1 MRREVPSVV
10 VRFGSEEQ
18 DAVTRVLASGRVVQG
33 EEVAAFERE
42 FAALVEERPCVAVN
56 SGTSALHLALLAAG
70 VGPGDEVVVP
80 SFSFAATA
88 NAVAIT
94 GARPVFADI
103 DPDTFCLD
111 VTAVEAA
118 VTPRTVAVMAVHLY
132 GQPAGADG
140 LRLLTERLGLLLVE
154 DACQAHGASS
164 SGTPAGAIGQLA
176 AFSFYATKN
185 MTTGEGGMVVCEDEA
200 VARRVRLL
208 RNQGMEQRYRNEIVG
223 LNNRMTDLAA
233 AIGRVQLGKLA
244 DWNST
249 RSAVAKRYDQELQGV
264 VTPTVELGATHVY
277 HQYTIRTPHRDQL
290 RAHLQEHGVGA
301 EVYYPVPIHQL
312 PAYDAGEQ
320 LHHTESAAREAL
332 SLPIRPT
339 LTDDDVSHVIS
350 TVNRFTEQNHG

>member
-1 MRREVPSVV
+1 M
-10 VRFGSEEQ
+10 
-18 DAVTRVLASGRVVQG
+18 RVLASGRVVQG
-33 EEVAAFERE
+33 EEVAAFEQE
-42 FAALVEERPCVAVN
+42 FGALVEGRPCVAVN
-56 SGTSALHLALLAAG
+56 SGTSALHLALMAAG

-118 VTPRTVAVMAVHLY
+118 VTPSTVAVMAVHLY
-132 GQPAGADG
+132 GHPAGADVM
-140 LRLLTERLGLLLVE
+140 RHLTERLGLLLVE
-154 DACQAHGASS
+154 DACQAHGAASG
-164 SGTPAGAIGQLA
+164 GTPAGAIGQLA

-200 VARRVRLL
+200 VARRVRML

-233 AIGRVQLGKLA
+233 AIGRVQLGRLA
-244 DWNST
+244 DWNAA
-249 RSAVAKRYDQELQGV
+249 RGAVAKRYDQELQGV
-264 VTPTVELGATHVY
+264 GTPTVALGATHVY
-277 HQYTIRTPHRDQL
+277 HQYTIRSPHRDRL
-290 RAHLQEHGVGA
+290 RAHLQDHGVGA

-312 PAYDAGEQ
+312 PAYDAGEH
-320 LHHTESAAREAL
+320 LEHTETAAREVL

-339 LTDDDVSHVIS
+339 LTEDDISHVIS
-350 TVNRFTEQNHG
+350 IVNQFTEQDHE

>member
-1 MRREVPSVV
+1 M
-10 VRFGSEEQ
+10 
-18 DAVTRVLASGRVVQG
+18 QG
-33 EEVAAFERE
+33 EEVAAFEQE
-42 FAALVEERPCVAVN
+42 FAAFVEERPCVAVN
-56 SGTSALHLALLAAG
+56 SGTSALHLGLLAAG

-111 VTAVEAA
+111 VAAVEAV

-140 LRLLTERLGLLLVE
+140 LRLLTERLGLLLLE
-154 DACQAHGASS
+154 DACQAHGAAS

-185 MTTGEGGMVVCEDEA
+185 MTTGEGGMVVCADEA

-233 AIGRVQLGKLA
+233 AIGRVQLDRLA
-244 DWNST
+244 GWNAA
-249 RSAVAKRYDQELQGV
+249 RAAVGKRYDAELQGV
-264 VTPTVELGATHVY
+264 RTPAVAPGVTHVY
-277 HQYTIRTPHRDQL
+277 HQYTIRSAQRDSL
-290 RAHLQEHGVGA
+290 RAHLQDHGVGA
-301 EVYYPVPIHQL
+301 EVYYPVPIHRL
-312 PAYDAGEQ
+312 PAYDAGEH
-320 LHHTESAAREAL
+320 LAHTESAAREVL

-350 TVNRFTEQNHG
+350 TVNQFMESING